1 LREAKTLIKNEKN
14 AELARKFMAELP
26 EQLSP
31 QLGSTEN
38 EKGQLKVFPLPRYS
52 KLEGNDIGLITQI
65 ARSYFKGDYV
75 NSGNGFYWL
84 FPIPDVQ
91 LPASPL
97 DKTEQDIK
105 TAQNVGATSN
115 VFGEHVTPPAAV
127 PIGTA
132 PAAGSPVAAEVA
144 PNDAKPS
151 AAPEPPKPAPQE
163 KPKEET
169 PKQPSPLSVFMERYC
184 STCADQSDGCNPKNA
199 AGREK
204 MQRCFEVL
212 QLLFLGDIRDNLL
225 KPKPYFNRRGS
236 PSRPQ
241 AQQPNSQPQQPESY
255 FIENGVVWAKSQTGS
270 GKPCDKAYQDKNS
283 KDGALTAEFQKLQA
297 EVGDKK
303 GFGGF
308 YFYNVK
314 EGQRPYIG
322 RIKTEKKEGEPK

>member
-1 LREAKTLIKNEKN
+1 MIKNEKN

-26 EQLSP
+26 EQLAP

-52 KLEGNDIGLITQI
+52 KLQGADIQLITQI

-91 LPASPL
+91 LPTSPL
-97 DKTEQDIK
+97 DKTEQEIK
-105 TAQNVGATSN
+105 NVQNIGASQNVYGDNLA
-115 VFGEHVTPPAAV
+115 
-127 PIGTA
+127 
-132 PAAGSPVAAEVA
+132 AAGPAPPVPEPA

-151 AAPEPPKPAPQE
+151 PTPEPPKPAPQE

-225 KPKPYFNRRGS
+225 KPRQFFRRGS
-236 PSRPQ
+236 GSRPQ
-241 AQQPNSQPQQPESY
+241 TQPNSQPQQPESY
-255 FIENGVVWAKSQTGS
+255 FLENGIVWAKSQTS
-270 GKPCDKAYQDKNS
+270 SNKPCDKAYEEKNR
-283 KDGALTAEFQKLQA
+283 KDGVLNQEYAQLVDAASK
-297 EVGDKK
+297 KK

-308 YFYNVK
+308 YY
-314 EGQRPYIG
+314 YIVDGPCAYVG